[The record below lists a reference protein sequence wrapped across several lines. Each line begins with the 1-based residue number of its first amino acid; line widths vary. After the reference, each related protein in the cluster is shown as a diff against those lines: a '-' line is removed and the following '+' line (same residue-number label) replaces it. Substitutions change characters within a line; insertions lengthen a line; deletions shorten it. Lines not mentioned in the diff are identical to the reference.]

1 MVKECDVMERYSLR
15 PADSYVVINK
25 TILHDEDRKI
35 LTNLYL
41 PVIGT
46 DAIMLYFSFWSDLD
60 NSLIISNDYTHQK
73 LANSLRMTI
82 NEIEEARYKLEA
94 IGLIKTL
101 VKRGNINNYI
111 YELYSPVSAHEF
123 LSHPILN
130 VILYSNIGKGE
141 YEKLIKTF
149 KIPRFNTSNYE
160 DITKRFNDV
169 FETAN
174 MTSYDLSL
182 EDIRKYNKLKLNIN
196 SNFDFNFL
204 VNSMPK
210 NIDVNKVFTKE
221 IEELIINL
229 SFIYDIDAV
238 KMSSIIKGCFNERGT
253 INKDE
258 LRKSARNYYQFDNGG
273 ILPTIIDN
281 SQPEYLRKPLG
292 DTSKRAK
299 MIYTFETISP
309 REFLMTVSSGN
320 EPTRRDLKLV
330 EDLLIDYKLKPG
342 VVNVLLDYILNV
354 NEKKLT
360 RGLVETLAG
369 EWQRLG
375 IETVEE
381 AMNVAE
387 KEFKKRNKK
396 STKVVEKKDM
406 KAPDW
411 FDKEITKDKVSDGE
425 ENMLEEL
432 LKEYK

>member
-1 MVKECDVMERYSLR
+1 MERYTLL
-15 PADSYVVINK
+15 PADTYVVINK
-25 TILHDEDRKI
+25 TILHNEDRKV

-46 DAIMLYFSFWSDLD
+46 DAIMLYFSLWSDLD
-60 NSLIISNDYTHQK
+60 NSEIISNDYTHQK
-73 LANSLRMTI
+73 LVSNLRMTI
-82 NEIEEARYKLEA
+82 SEIETARHKLEA

-101 VKRGNINNYI
+101 VKDGTTNNYI

-130 VILYSNIGKGE
+130 IVLYSNIGKNE
-141 YEKLIKTF
+141 YDNIIKTF
-149 KIPRFNTSNYE
+149 KLPRFNTSNYT
-160 DITKRFNDV
+160 DITKNFNDV
-169 FETAN
+169 FESVN

-204 VNSMPK
+204 ISSMPK
-210 NIDVNKVFTKE
+210 NIDVTRVFTKE
-221 IEELIINL
+221 IKELIINL

-238 KMSSIIKGCFNERGT
+238 KMSNIIKGCFNERGT
-253 INKDE
+253 INKEE

-273 ILPTIIDN
+273 VLPTIIDN
-281 SQPEYLRKPLG
+281 SQPEYLRKPIG

-309 REFLMTVSSGN
+309 REFLINLNKGSD
-320 EPTRRDLKLV
+320 PTRRDLKLV

-342 VVNVLLDYILNV
+342 VVNVLIDYMLSV

-360 RGLVETLAG
+360 RGLAETLAG

-381 AMNVAE
+381 AMNICE
-387 KEFKKRNKK
+387 KEFKKRNRK
-396 STKVVEKKDM
+396 STIKEDRNIKT
-406 KAPDW
+406 PDW
-411 FDKEITKDKVSDGE
+411 FDKEISKDKVSDGE
-425 ENMLEEL
+425 ENQLEEL